1 MTTNGEDRIRV
12 IICDD
17 DPLARR
23 VIRGALEAGGII
35 VIAETPGGR
44 EAIELALHYR
54 PEVLIADMMMPGIN
68 GLETTRKVVAEAPEV
83 QVLVLTVSE
92 NDELGMAALR
102 AGASGYLSKD
112 VRPQVLVEHV
122 RRIAAGNAAVCDRLL
137 ATIIERL
144 RSLPHGGL
152 GIRPVRSE
160 LTSREWEVL
169 DMLCAGATVDEIAEE
184 FVLSSETVRSHV
196 KSILRKLG
204 VHSQREAVA
213 AAARLRSSLGAV
225 ADPA

>member
-1 MTTNGEDRIRV
+1 MSSNGEERVRV
-12 IICDD
+12 IVCDD

-23 VIRGALEAGGII
+23 VIRSALEGSGII
-35 VIAETPGGR
+35 VIAEAPGGR

-54 PEVLIADMMMPGIN
+54 PEVLITDMMMPGID
-68 GLETTRKVVAEAPEV
+68 GLETTRKVVAAAPEI

-92 NDELGMAALR
+92 NHELGMAALR
-102 AGASGYLSKD
+102 AGATGYLSKD
-112 VRPQVLVEHV
+112 VRPQVLAEHV
-122 RRIAAGNAAVCDRLL
+122 RRIAAGNAAVCDELL
-137 ATIIERL
+137 GSIIDRL
-144 RSLPHGGL
+144 RSLPQGGL

-169 DMLCAGATVDEIAEE
+169 DMLCAGASVDVIAEE
-184 FVLSSETVRSHV
+184 FVLSAETVRSHV

-213 AAARLRSSLGAV
+213 AATELRSSLGAV
-225 ADPA
+225 ADPV